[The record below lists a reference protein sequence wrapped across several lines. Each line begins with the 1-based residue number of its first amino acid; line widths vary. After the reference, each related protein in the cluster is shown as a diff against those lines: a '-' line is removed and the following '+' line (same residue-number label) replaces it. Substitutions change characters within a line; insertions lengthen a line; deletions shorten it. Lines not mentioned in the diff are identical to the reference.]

1 MPWLHFNEGMLIGNE
16 LLDTLDI
23 KLRNNNASINVDYQY
38 NVYNNNSLTSH
49 YPSTGSWR
57 NVSVFS
63 YDSIGLFS
71 FTNPSIIMKTQ
82 FLIQIF

>member
-1 MPWLHFNEGMLIGNE
+1 MATLFNEGMLIGNE

-38 NVYNNNSLTSH
+38 NVYTNNSLTSH

-63 YDSIGLFS
+63 YDSIGYFHL
-71 FTNPSIIMKTQ
+71 
-82 FLIQIF
+82 QIHL